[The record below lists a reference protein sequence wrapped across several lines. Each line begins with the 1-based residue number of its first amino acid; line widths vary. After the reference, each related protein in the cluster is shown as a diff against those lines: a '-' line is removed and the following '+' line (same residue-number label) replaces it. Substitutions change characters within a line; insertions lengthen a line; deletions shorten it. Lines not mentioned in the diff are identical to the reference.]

1 MSSDAGTLTL
11 DSTTLYITAL
21 NSLSDKSSSNSIPL
35 SLPLPPIPSS
45 IPQPKLIPRT
55 RFIIDG
61 FKYAA
66 DFSVSY
72 FLSHFHSDHYTGL
85 SSNWSKGIIFCSST
99 TANLLIEVLN
109 VPAQY
114 VVSLPLSEAVLIDG
128 SEVFLIDAN
137 HCPGAVQFLF
147 KVPVS
152 DGKFERYVHT
162 GDFRYCDDMK
172 LEPVLNAFVGA
183 DAVFLDTTY
192 CHPKFIFPSQQES
205 IDYIVGVI
213 EKNGVE
219 NEGSLKNILF
229 LIATYVIGKEKILM
243 EVSRRCQ
250 RKIHVDGRKMSV
262 LGVLGHGED
271 GVFTTVESETDVH
284 VVGWNVLGETWPY
297 FRPNFEKMDKIMNE
311 KGYSKVVGFV
321 PTGWTYEVKRNKF
334 SVRKKDSFEIHLVP
348 YSEHSNYDELR
359 EYVKFLKPK
368 HVIPTVGTDVEKL
381 DSKHANAMRK
391 HFAGLV
397 DQMAIK
403 QEFLMRFHPSVQGK
417 EDVDTKES
425 GLALVRITE
434 QENTNRS
441 THTPVSIIKQE
452 NEDTSSD
459 SKSCNAADMDTVIPS
474 SFPQG
479 ESVSPGLEKI
489 SEGDMEEILE
499 ELQGC
504 LPTWVTK
511 GQMLDLVGISDKNVV
526 DAVSYFYEHETEYR
540 EQVTASN
547 SVTSSLEA
555 NSANK
560 SALPCKPCLGKSLQ
574 QDETAASSKTV
585 KLPIMDSSCSKKVS
599 PGKRK
604 RSTGNKSSSSSNKV
618 SPGKRKRSTG
628 NKSFEKAKGHTSM
641 ESGGPKQ
648 CTITK
653 FFSKTLPLPLQNRN
667 SEADSK
673 NFHDDSCMLPNASI
687 EAYKEEADRFIQIMN
702 GDDSLRSYATTVL
715 AKTKG
720 DISMALDIYFSEYKD
735 VGETNGDG
743 ISKTNKLL
751 QPQCAKEVYTSSKDD
766 KLPKILGDVD
776 ANLSLC
782 GVPFA
787 DNAVNYVSLPHEKYS
802 PVEHACWSKGQATP
816 YIHLARTFELVK
828 EEKGKIKATS
838 MLCNMFRSLLA
849 LSPEDVLPAVYLC
862 TNKIAPDHENM
873 ELNIGGSTVVAA
885 LEEACGTKKSKVRE
899 LYNSLGDLGDVA
911 QLCRQTQSLLA
922 PPVALTV
929 RGVYSALR
937 RISLQAGSGSA
948 IRKKS
953 LIVNLMCSCRE
964 KEMKF
969 LVRTLVRNLRIGAMM
984 RTVLP
989 ALAQAVV
996 FNSTP
1001 YEGLVE
1007 NLKDCLQRLSAEVV
1021 EAYNILPSLDV
1032 LVPSLMEKGIE
1043 FSSNTLS
1050 MAPGIPIKPMLAK
1063 ITNGVPQVMK
1073 LFQNKAFTCEY
1084 KYDGQRAQIHKLS
1097 DGSVRVFSRN
1107 GDETT
1112 ARFPDLVNIITESC
1126 DSRGATFIL
1135 DAEVVAIDRQNGPKL
1150 MSFQELSSRERGSK
1164 DSIIALD
1171 KIKVEIC
1178 IFVFDIMFANGE
1190 QLLNLPLRQRRK
1202 YLKDLFGDGKVGYL
1216 EYATEMTVECDD
1228 ACADDEATL
1237 ARMNSFLNDALHAS
1251 CEGIM
1256 VKSLDEDAG
1265 YTPSKRSDA
1274 WLKVKRD
1281 YVEGLNDSLDLVPIG
1296 AWHGNGR
1303 KAGWYSPFLMACYN
1317 PDTEEFQSVCRVM
1330 SGFSDSFY
1338 VEMRDFFDADKI
1350 CQKKPPYYRS
1360 EEVPDMW
1367 FSPEVVWV
1375 IRGADFTVSPVHHA
1389 AIGLVHPSRGISV
1402 RFPRFIRCLSDR
1414 KPEECSTSADI
1425 ADMFRTQIR
1434 KMDVKVE
1441 K

>member
-1 MSSDAGTLTL
+1 MSSAAGTLTL
-11 DSTTLYITAL
+11 DSITLYITAL

-35 SLPLPPIPSS
+35 SLPLSPIPSS

-99 TANLLIEVLN
+99 TANLLIQVLN

-128 SEVFLIDAN
+128 SEVYLIDAN

-213 EKNGVE
+213 EKSGAE

-229 LIATYVIGKEKILM
+229 LIATYVIGKEKILI

-397 DQMAIK
+397 DEMAIK
-403 QEFLMRFHPSVQGK
+403 QEFLMGFHRSVQGK
-417 EDVDTKES
+417 EDVDAKAS
-425 GLALVRITE
+425 GLALVSITE

-441 THTPVSIIKQE
+441 AHTLVSIIKQK

-459 SKSCNAADMDTVIPS
+459 SISCNAADMNTVIHS

-511 GQMLDLVGISDKNVV
+511 GQMLDLLSISDKNVV

-547 SVTSSLEA
+547 SVTSSFEA
-555 NSANK
+555 NSANE
-560 SALPCKPCLGKSLQ
+560 SALPSKPCLGKTPQ
-574 QDETAASSKTV
+574 QGETTASSKTV
-585 KLPIMDSSCSKKVS
+585 KLPIMDSSSSKKVS

-604 RSTGNKSSSSSNKV
+604 RSTGNKSSSSSKKV
-618 SPGKRKRSTG
+618 SPGNRKRSTG
-628 NKSFEKAKGHTSM
+628 NKSFEKAKGHASM
-641 ESGGPKQ
+641 DSGGPKQ

-653 FFSKTLPLPLQNRN
+653 FFSKTLPLSLQNGN
-667 SEADSK
+667 SKADSK
-673 NFHDDSCMLPNASI
+673 NFHDDNCMPPNASI

-720 DISMALDIYFSEYKD
+720 DI
-735 VGETNGDG
+735 T
-743 ISKTNKLL
+743 
-751 QPQCAKEVYTSSKDD
+751 
-766 KLPKILGDVD
+766 
-776 ANLSLC
+776 
-782 GVPFA
+782 
-787 DNAVNYVSLPHEKYS
+787 
-802 PVEHACWSKGQATP
+802 CWSKGQAAP

-1073 LFQNKAFTCEY
+1073 LFHNKAFTCEY

-1112 ARFPDLVNIITESC
+1112 SRFPDLVNIITESC

-1237 ARMNSFLNDALHAS
+1237 ARMNSFLNAALHAS

-1402 RFPRFIRCLSDR
+1402 RFPRFIRCVSDR

-1425 ADMFRTQIR
+1425 ADMFRSQIR
-1434 KMDVKVE
+1434 KMDVKAE

>member
-1 MSSDAGTLTL
+1 
-11 DSTTLYITAL
+11 
-21 NSLSDKSSSNSIPL
+21 
-35 SLPLPPIPSS
+35 
-45 IPQPKLIPRT
+45 T

-99 TANLLIEVLN
+99 TANLLIQVLN

-114 VVSLPLSEAVLIDG
+114 VVSLPLSESVLIDG

-147 KVPVS
+147 KVVVNN
-152 DGKFERYVHT
+152 GKFERYVHT

-213 EKNGVE
+213 EKSVVE

-397 DQMAIK
+397 DEMAIK
-403 QEFLMRFHPSVQGK
+403 QEFLMGFHRCVQGK
-417 EDVDTKES
+417 EDVDAKGS
-425 GLALVRITE
+425 GLALVSITE
-434 QENTNRS
+434 QENTNGS
-441 THTPVSIIKQE
+441 AHTLVSIIKQE

-459 SKSCNAADMDTVIPS
+459 SKSCNAADMDTVIHS

-479 ESVSPGLEKI
+479 ESVLPGLEKI

-511 GQMLDLVGISDKNVV
+511 GQMLDLLLSISDKNVV

-547 SVTSSLEA
+547 SVTSSFEA
-555 NSANK
+555 NSANE
-560 SALPCKPCLGKSLQ
+560 SALPSKPCLGKSPQ
-574 QDETAASSKTV
+574 QDETTASSITV
-585 KLPIMDSSCSKKVS
+585 KLPIMDSSSSK
-599 PGKRK
+599 
-604 RSTGNKSSSSSNKV
+604 KV

-628 NKSFEKAKGHTSM
+628 NKSFEKGKGHASM
-641 ESGGPKQ
+641 DSGGPKQ

-653 FFSKTLPLPLQNRN
+653 FFSKTLPLSLQNGN

-673 NFHDDSCMLPNASI
+673 NFHDDNCMPPNASI

-751 QPQCAKEVYTSSKDD
+751 QPQCAKEVYPSSKDD
-766 KLPKILGDVD
+766 KLPKILGDDD
-776 ANLSLC
+776 ADLSLC

-802 PVEHACWSKGQATP
+802 PVEHACWSKGQAAP

-929 RGVYSALR
+929 R
-937 RISLQAGSGSA
+937 
-948 IRKKS
+948 
-953 LIVNLMCSCRE
+953 
-964 KEMKF
+964 
-969 LVRTLVRNLRIGAMM
+969 NLRIGAMM

-1084 KYDGQRAQIHKLS
+1084 NYQSRGAAGNTGSLNCEASPLGFQWVGLVLKVIIMKYDGQRAQIHKLS

-1112 ARFPDLVNIITESC
+1112 SRFPDLVNIITESC

-1171 KIKVEIC
+1171 KIKIVESAALSKAKMYASL
-1178 IFVFDIMFANGE
+1178 F
-1190 QLLNLPLRQRRK
+1190 LPIN
-1202 YLKDLFGDGKVGYL
+1202 LKDLFGDGKVGYL

-1265 YTPSKRSDA
+1265 YAPSKRSDA

-1360 EEVPDMW
+1360 EEVPDLW

-1402 RFPRFIRCLSDR
+1402 RFPRFIRCVSDR

-1425 ADMFRTQIR
+1425 ADMFRSQIR
-1434 KMDVKVE
+1434 KMDVKAE

>member
-1 MSSDAGTLTL
+1 MSSDAGTVTL
-11 DSTTLYITAL
+11 DSTTVYITAL
-21 NSLSDKSSSNSIPL
+21 NSLSNKSSSNSIPL
-35 SLPLPPIPSS
+35 SLPLPH
-45 IPQPKLIPRT
+45 
-55 RFIIDG
+55 
-61 FKYAA
+61 
-66 DFSVSY
+66 FSVSY

-85 SSNWSKGIIFCSST
+85 SSNWSKGIIFCSSI
-99 TANLLIEVLN
+99 TANLLIKVLN
-109 VPAQY
+109 VPAQF
-114 VVSLPLSEAVLIDG
+114 VVSLPLSGKVLIDG

-137 HCPGAVQFLF
+137 HCPGAVQLLF
-147 KVPVS
+147 KVPVKN
-152 DGKFERYVHT
+152 GKLERYVHT

-172 LEPVLNAFVGA
+172 LEPVLNEFVGA

-192 CHPKFIFPSQQES
+192 CHPKFIFPSQEES
-205 IDYIVGVI
+205 VDYIVGVI
-213 EKNGVE
+213 EKCGVE
-219 NEGSLKNILF
+219 NEGPLKNIMF
-229 LIATYVIGKEKILM
+229 LIATYVIGKEKILV
-243 EVSRRCQ
+243 EVSRRCR
-250 RKIHVDGRKMSV
+250 RKIHVDGRKMEV
-262 LGVLGHGED
+262 LKVLGHGED

-297 FRPNFEKMDKIMNE
+297 FRPSFEKMDKIMKE

-359 EYVKFLKPK
+359 QYVKFLKPK

-391 HFAGLV
+391 HFSGLV
-397 DQMAIK
+397 DEMAIK
-403 QEFLMRFHPSVQGK
+403 QEFLMGFHHRVLVD
-417 EDVDTKES
+417 EDVDAKES
-425 GLALVRITE
+425 GLALVSITE
-434 QENTNRS
+434 QENRKGSSHTLVS
-441 THTPVSIIKQE
+441 TIKQE

-459 SKSCNAADMDTVIPS
+459 SKSCNAADIDTVTS
-474 SFPQG
+474 SPFPQG
-479 ESVSPGLEKI
+479 EPVSRVLEKI
-489 SEGDMEEILE
+489 SEDDIEEIIK

-511 GQMLDLVGISDKNVV
+511 GQMLDLLTISGKNVV
-526 DAVSYFYEHETEYR
+526 DAVTNFYEHETEYR
-540 EQVTASN
+540 EQITASN
-547 SVTSSLEA
+547 SVTSSFEA
-555 NSANK
+555 NSANGF
-560 SALPCKPCLGKSLQ
+560 ALPSKSCLGKSPLQ
-574 QDETAASSKTV
+574 GETTPSSKTI
-585 KLPIMDSSCSKKVS
+585 KLPIMDSFSSKKLS
-599 PGKRK
+599 PA
-604 RSTGNKSSSSSNKV
+604 
-618 SPGKRKRSTG
+618 KRKRSTG
-628 NKSFEKAKGHTSM
+628 NKSFKKAKGHATM
-641 ESGGPKQ
+641 ESSGPKQ
-648 CTITK
+648 CAITK
-653 FFSKTLPLPLQNRN
+653 FFSKPVRLSLQNVN

-673 NFHDDSCMLPNASI
+673 NFNDNNSMPLNASI
-687 EAYKEEADRFIQIMN
+687 EAYKEEVDRFIQILN
-702 GDDSLRSYATTVL
+702 GDESLRSYATSVL
-715 AKTKG
+715 SKTKG
-720 DISMALDIYFSEYKD
+720 DITMALDIYFSEYKD
-735 VGETNGDG
+735 VVGETN
-743 ISKTNKLL
+743 NKLV
-751 QPQCAKEVYTSSKDD
+751 QPQFAEEVYPSSEDD
-766 KLPKILGDVD
+766 KLPKILGDDD
-776 ANLSLC
+776 ADISLC

-787 DNAVNYVSLPHEKYS
+787 DSAVNYVSLPPEKYS
-802 PVEHACWSKGQATP
+802 PVEHGSKGQTAP

-922 PPVALTV
+922 PPVPLTI

-937 RISLQAGSGSA
+937 RISLQAGSGST

-1001 YEGLVE
+1001 HEGLVE

-1021 EAYNILPSLDV
+1021 EAYNTLPSLDV
-1032 LVPSLMEKGIE
+1032 LVPSLMENGIE

-1050 MAPGIPIKPMLAK
+1050 MAPGLPIKPMLAK
-1063 ITNGVPQVMK
+1063 ITNGAPQVLK

-1084 KYDGQRAQIHKLS
+1084 KYDGQRAQIHKLA

-1112 ARFPDLVNIITESC
+1112 SRFPDLVNIITESC
-1126 DSRGATFIL
+1126 GSRGATFIL
-1135 DAEVVAIDRQNGPKL
+1135 DAEVVAIDRKNGSKL

-1164 DSIIALD
+1164 DSVIALD

-1202 YLKDLFGDGKVGYL
+1202 YLKDLFGDGKVGYF
-1216 EYATEMTVECDD
+1216 EYATEITVENSD

-1237 ARMNSFLNDALHAS
+1237 ARMNSFLTDALHSS

-1256 VKSLDEDAG
+1256 VKSLDVDAG

-1281 YVEGLNDSLDLVPIG
+1281 YVEGLSDSLDLVPIG
-1296 AWHGNGR
+1296 AWYGNGR

-1330 SGFSDSFY
+1330 SGFSDALY

-1350 CQKKPPYYRS
+1350 FHKKPPYYRTA
-1360 EEVPDMW
+1360 EVPDMW
-1367 FSPEVVWV
+1367 FSPEVVWE

-1389 AIGLVHPSRGISV
+1389 AIGFVHPSRGISV

-1425 ADMFRTQIR
+1425 ADMFHSQTR
-1434 KMDVKVE
+1434 KMDVNIE

>member
-1 MSSDAGTLTL
+1 MSSEAGTLTL

-21 NSLSDKSSSNSIPL
+21 NSLSGNSSINSVSL
-35 SLPLPPIPSS
+35 SLPLSPIPSS
-45 IPQPKLIPRT
+45 IPQPKHIPRT

-61 FKYAA
+61 FKYAG

-99 TANLLIEVLN
+99 TANLLTEVLN
-109 VPAQY
+109 VPAQF
-114 VVSLPLSEAVLIDG
+114 VVSLPLSKAVLIDG

-147 KVPVS
+147 KVPVNN
-152 DGKFERYVHT
+152 GKFERYVHT

-172 LEPVLNAFVGA
+172 LGPVLNAFVGA

-192 CHPKFIFPSQQES
+192 CHPKFIFPSQEES

-213 EKNGVE
+213 EKSGVE
-219 NEGSLKNILF
+219 NEGSLKNTLF
-229 LIATYVIGKEKILM
+229 LIATYVIGKEKILV

-250 RKIHVDGRKMSV
+250 RKIHVDDRKISV
-262 LGVLGHGED
+262 LEVLGHGED

-359 EYVKFLKPK
+359 QYVKFLKPK

-397 DQMAIK
+397 DEMAIK
-403 QEFLMRFHPSVQGK
+403 QEFLMGFHRCVQRE
-417 EDVDTKES
+417 EDVDAKA
-425 GLALVRITE
+425 ALVSITE
-434 QENTNRS
+434 QENTDGS
-441 THTPVSIIKQE
+441 AHTLVSIIKQE
-452 NEDTSSD
+452 NEDTKSD
-459 SKSCNAADMDTVIPS
+459 PKSCNVTDMDTVIHS
-474 SFPQG
+474 SFPEG
-479 ESVSPGLEKI
+479 EPVSLGLEKI
-489 SEGDMEEILE
+489 SEGDLEEILK

-511 GQMLDLVGISDKNVV
+511 GQMLDLLSISGKNVV
-526 DAVSYFYEHETEYR
+526 DAVTNFYEHETEYR

-547 SVTSSLEA
+547 SVTSSFEA
-555 NSANK
+555 NSANG
-560 SALPCKPCLGKSLQ
+560 SALPSQPCLGKSPHQ
-574 QDETAASSKTV
+574 GERTASSKTV
-585 KLPIMDSSCSKKVS
+585 KLPIMDSSSSKKIS
-599 PGKRK
+599 PA
-604 RSTGNKSSSSSNKV
+604 
-618 SPGKRKRSTG
+618 KRKRSTG
-628 NKSFEKAKGHTSM
+628 NKSFKKAKGHASM

-653 FFSKTLPLPLQNRN
+653 FFSKTVPLSLQNGN

-673 NFHDDSCMLPNASI
+673 NFHDDNSMPLNASI
-687 EAYKEEADRFIQIMN
+687 EAYKEEADRFIQIVN
-702 GDDSLRSYATTVL
+702 GHESLRSYATTVL

-743 ISKTNKLL
+743 ISITNKLV
-751 QPQCAKEVYTSSKDD
+751 QPQCAKEVYPSSKDD
-766 KLPKILGDVD
+766 KLPKILGDDD
-776 ANLSLC
+776 ADLSLC

-787 DNAVNYVSLPHEKYS
+787 DNAVNYVSLPPEKYS
-802 PVEHACWSKGQATP
+802 PMEHACWSKGQAAP

-922 PPVALTV
+922 PPVELTV

-996 FNSTP
+996 FNSTLH
-1001 YEGLVE
+1001 EGLVE

-1063 ITNGVPQVMK
+1063 ITNGTPQVLK

-1084 KYDGQRAQIHKLS
+1084 KYDGQRAQIHKLA
-1097 DGSVRVFSRN
+1097 DGSIRVFSRN

-1112 ARFPDLVNIITESC
+1112 SRFPDLVNIITESC
-1126 DSRGATFIL
+1126 GSRGATFIL
-1135 DAEVVAIDRQNGPKL
+1135 DAEVVAIDRQNGSKL

-1202 YLKDLFGDGKVGYL
+1202 YLKDLFGDGKVGFF
-1216 EYATEMTVECDD
+1216 EYATEMTVEYND

-1237 ARMNSFLNDALHAS
+1237 VRMNSFLNDALNSS

-1256 VKSLDEDAG
+1256 VKSLDVDAG

-1296 AWHGNGR
+1296 AWYGNGR

-1350 CQKKPPYYRS
+1350 FQKKPAYYRTA
-1360 EEVPDMW
+1360 EVPDMW
-1367 FSPEVVWV
+1367 FSPEVVWE

-1414 KPEECSTSADI
+1414 KPEECSTSSDI
-1425 ADMFRTQIR
+1425 ADMFHSQTR
-1434 KMDVKVE
+1434 KMDVNFE

>member
-99 TANLLIEVLN
+99 TANLLIQVLN

-114 VVSLPLSEAVLIDG
+114 VVSLPLSESVLIDG

-147 KVPVS
+147 KVAVNN
-152 DGKFERYVHT
+152 GKFERYVHT

-213 EKNGVE
+213 EKSGVE
-219 NEGSLKNILF
+219 NEGSLKDILF

-262 LGVLGHGED
+262 LGVLSHGED

-397 DQMAIK
+397 DEMAIK
-403 QEFLMRFHPSVQGK
+403 QEFLMGFHRCVQGK
-417 EDVDTKES
+417 EDVDAKGS
-425 GLALVRITE
+425 GLALVSITE
-434 QENTNRS
+434 QENTNGS
-441 THTPVSIIKQE
+441 AHTLVSIIKQE

-459 SKSCNAADMDTVIPS
+459 SKSCNAADMDTVIHS

-489 SEGDMEEILE
+489 SEGDMDEILE

-511 GQMLDLVGISDKNVV
+511 GQMLDLLSISDKNVV

-547 SVTSSLEA
+547 SVTSSFEG
-555 NSANK
+555 NSANE
-560 SALPCKPCLGKSLQ
+560 SALPSKPCLGKSPQ
-574 QDETAASSKTV
+574 QGETTASSKTV
-585 KLPIMDSSCSKKVS
+585 KLPIMDSSSSKKVS

-604 RSTGNKSSSSSNKV
+604 RSTGNKSSSSSKKV

-628 NKSFEKAKGHTSM
+628 NKSFEKAKGHASM
-641 ESGGPKQ
+641 DSGGPKQ

-653 FFSKTLPLPLQNRN
+653 FFSKTLPLSLQNGN
-667 SEADSK
+667 SEAD
-673 NFHDDSCMLPNASI
+673 NCMPPNASI

-751 QPQCAKEVYTSSKDD
+751 QPQCAKEIYPSSKDD
-766 KLPKILGDVD
+766 KLPKILGDDD
-776 ANLSLC
+776 ADLSLC

-802 PVEHACWSKGQATP
+802 PVEHACWSKGQAAP

-948 IRKKS
+948 VRKKS

-1112 ARFPDLVNIITESC
+1112 SRFPDLVNIITESC

-1164 DSIIALD
+1164 DSVIALD

-1178 IFVFDIMFANGE
+1178 IFVFDVMFANGE

-1265 YTPSKRSDA
+1265 YAPSKRSDA

-1317 PDTEEFQSVCRVM
+1317 PDTQEFQSVCRVM

-1402 RFPRFIRCLSDR
+1402 RFPRFIRCVSDR

-1425 ADMFRTQIR
+1425 ADMFRSQIR
-1434 KMDVKVE
+1434 KMDVKAE

>member
-1 MSSDAGTLTL
+1 MSADAVTLTL

-61 FKYAA
+61 FKYAS

-213 EKNGVE
+213 EKSGVE

-271 GVFTTVESETDVH
+271 GVFTTVESESDVH

-381 DSKHANAMRK
+381 DSKHADAMRK

-459 SKSCNAADMDTVIPS
+459 SKSFNAADMDTVIPS

-511 GQMLDLVGISDKNVV
+511 GQMLDLVSISDKNVV

-540 EQVTASN
+540 EQVSASN

-555 NSANK
+555 NSADK

-599 PGKRK
+599 PVKRCLFLC
-604 RSTGNKSSSSSNKV
+604 RT
-618 SPGKRKRSTG
+618 
-628 NKSFEKAKGHTSM
+628 
-641 ESGGPKQ
+641 
-648 CTITK
+648 
-653 FFSKTLPLPLQNRN
+653 N
-667 SEADSK
+667 SEAGSK

-1112 ARFPDLVNIITESC
+1112 SRFPDLVNIITESC

-1216 EYATEMTVECDD
+1216 EYATEMTVERDD

>member
-1 MSSDAGTLTL
+1 MSSDTGTLTL
-11 DSTTLYITAL
+11 TSTTLYTTAL
-21 NSLSDKSSSNSIPL
+21 NKSSSNSVSL
-35 SLPLPPIPSS
+35 SLSPIPSS
-45 IPQPKLIPRT
+45 IPQPKLIPKT

-61 FKYAA
+61 FKYAN

-85 SSNWSKGIIFCSST
+85 SSNWSKGIIFCSSI
-99 TANLLIEVLN
+99 TANLLIKVLN
-109 VPAQY
+109 VPKQF
-114 VVSLPLSEAVLIDG
+114 VVSLPLSKKVLIDG
-128 SEVFLIDAN
+128 SEVFLVDAN

-152 DGKFERYVHT
+152 NGKFERYVHT

-172 LEPVLNAFVGA
+172 LEPVMDAFVGA

-213 EKNGVE
+213 E

-229 LIATYVIGKEKILM
+229 LIATYVIGKEKILV
-243 EVSRRCQ
+243 EVSRRCR
-250 RKIHVDGRKMSV
+250 RKIYVDGRKMDV
-262 LGVLGHGED
+262 LNVLGHEED
-271 GVFTTVESETDVH
+271 GVFTTDESETDVH

-359 EYVKFLKPK
+359 QYVKFLKPK
-368 HVIPTVGTDVEKL
+368 RVIPTVGTDVEKL

-397 DQMAIK
+397 DEMAIK
-403 QEFLMRFHPSVQGK
+403 QEFLLGFHRCVQGE
-417 EDVDTKES
+417 EDVDAKKS
-425 GLALVRITE
+425 GLALVSITE
-434 QENTNRS
+434 QENTNES
-441 THTPVSIIKQE
+441 AHTLVSIIKQE
-452 NEDTSSD
+452 NEDTPSD
-459 SKSCNAADMDTVIPS
+459 AKSCNAADRDTVDHS
-474 SFPQG
+474 SFPLG
-479 ESVSPGLEKI
+479 EPVSRGLEKI
-489 SEGDMEEILE
+489 SEGDMEEILK
-499 ELQGC
+499 ELQDC

-511 GQMLDLVGISDKNVV
+511 VQMLYLLSISGKNVV
-526 DAVSYFYEHETEYR
+526 DAVTNFYEHETEYR

-547 SVTSSLEA
+547 SVTSSFEA
-555 NSANK
+555 NSANG
-560 SALPCKPCLGKSLQ
+560 SALPSKPCLGKSPQ
-574 QDETAASSKTV
+574 QDETTASSKTF
-585 KLPIMDSSCSKKVS
+585 KLPIMYSSSSKNIS

-604 RSTGNKSSSSSNKV
+604 RSTGNKSSK
-618 SPGKRKRSTG
+618 
-628 NKSFEKAKGHTSM
+628 KAKGHARM

-653 FFSKTLPLPLQNRN
+653 FFSKPVPHSLQNLN

-673 NFHDDSCMLPNASI
+673 NFHDDNSVPLNVSI
-687 EAYKEEADRFIQIMN
+687 ESYKEEADRFIQIMD
-702 GDDSLRSYATTVL
+702 GDESLRSYATTVL
-715 AKTKG
+715 VKTKG
-720 DISMALDIYFSEYKD
+720 DISMALDIYFAECKD

-743 ISKTNKLL
+743 IPKTIKLE
-751 QPQCAKEVYTSSKDD
+751 QPLCAKEVCPSPKDD
-766 KLPKILGDVD
+766 KLPKMLGDD
-776 ANLSLC
+776 ADLLLC
-782 GVPFA
+782 GVPVA
-787 DNAVNYVSLPHEKYS
+787 DNAVNYVSLPPGKYS
-802 PVEHACWSKGQATP
+802 PVEHACWSKGQAAP
-816 YIHLARTFELVK
+816 YIHLARTFGLVE

-873 ELNIGGSTVVAA
+873 ELSIGGSTVVAA

-929 RGVYSALR
+929 RGVYAALR

-953 LIVNLMCSCRE
+953 LIVKLMCSCRE

-1007 NLKDCLQRLSAEVV
+1007 NLKECLQQLSADVV

-1063 ITNGVPQVMK
+1063 ITNGAPQVLK

-1084 KYDGQRAQIHKLS
+1084 KYDGQRAQIHKLA

-1112 ARFPDLVNIITESC
+1112 SRFPDLVNIITESC
-1126 DSRGATFIL
+1126 GPRGTTFIL
-1135 DAEVVAIDRQNGPKL
+1135 DAEV
-1150 MSFQELSSRERGSK
+1150 
-1164 DSIIALD
+1164 
-1171 KIKVEIC
+1171 EIC
-1178 IFVFDIMFANGE
+1178 VFVFDIMFANGE

-1202 YLKDLFGDGKVGYL
+1202 YLKDLFGDVKVGYF
-1216 EYATEMTVECDD
+1216 EYVTEMTVERND
-1228 ACADDEATL
+1228 ACTDNEATL
-1237 ARMNSFLNDALHAS
+1237 ARMNSFLDDALHSS

-1256 VKSLDEDAG
+1256 VKSLDVDAG

-1296 AWHGNGR
+1296 AWYGNGR

-1338 VEMRDFFDADKI
+1338 VEMRDFFDGDRI
-1350 CQKKPPYYRS
+1350 FQKKPPYYRTA
-1360 EEVPDMW
+1360 EVPDMW
-1367 FSPEVVWV
+1367 LSPEVVWE

-1402 RFPRFIRCLSDR
+1402 RFPRFIQCLSDR
-1414 KPEECSTSADI
+1414 KPEECSTAADI
-1425 ADMFRTQIR
+1425 ADMFHSQTR
-1434 KMDVKVE
+1434 KVNVNLE

>member
-1 MSSDAGTLTL
+1 
-11 DSTTLYITAL
+11 
-21 NSLSDKSSSNSIPL
+21 
-35 SLPLPPIPSS
+35 
-45 IPQPKLIPRT
+45 
-55 RFIIDG
+55 
-61 FKYAA
+61 
-66 DFSVSY
+66 
-72 FLSHFHSDHYTGL
+72 
-85 SSNWSKGIIFCSST
+85 
-99 TANLLIEVLN
+99 
-109 VPAQY
+109 
-114 VVSLPLSEAVLIDG
+114 
-128 SEVFLIDAN
+128 
-137 HCPGAVQFLF
+137 
-147 KVPVS
+147 
-152 DGKFERYVHT
+152 
-162 GDFRYCDDMK
+162 MK

-192 CHPKFIFPSQQES
+192 CHPKFVFPSQQES
-205 IDYIVGVI
+205 IDYIVRVI
-213 EKNGVE
+213 E
-219 NEGSLKNILF
+219 NEGSLKNNILF
-229 LIATYVIGKEKILM
+229 LIATYVTGKEKILV
-243 EVSRRCQ
+243 EVSRRCR
-250 RKIHVDGRKMSV
+250 RKIHVDGRKMEV
-262 LGVLGHGED
+262 LKVLGHGEN

-321 PTGWTYEVKRNKF
+321 PTGWTYEVKQNKF
-334 SVRKKDSFEIHLVP
+334 SVRKKDSFEVHLVP

-359 EYVKFLKPK
+359 QYVKFLKPK
-368 HVIPTVGTDVEKL
+368 RIIPTVGTDVEKL

-397 DQMAIK
+397 DEMAIK
-403 QEFLMRFHPSVQGK
+403 QEFLMGFQRCVQGE
-417 EDVDTKES
+417 EDVDAKES
-425 GLALVRITE
+425 VLDLVSITE
-434 QENTNRS
+434 QENRNES
-441 THTPVSIIKQE
+441 AHTLVSIIKQE

-459 SKSCNAADMDTVIPS
+459 PNSCNTADGDTVIHS
-474 SFPQG
+474 KFPLG
-479 ESVSPGLEKI
+479 EPVSQGLEKL
-489 SEGDMEEILE
+489 SVGDMEEILT
-499 ELQGC
+499 ELQDC

-511 GQMLDLVGISDKNVV
+511 GQMLDLLSISGKNIV
-526 DAVSYFYEHETEYR
+526 DAVTNFYEHETEYHK
-540 EQVTASN
+540 QVTASN
-547 SVTSSLEA
+547 SVTSSFEA
-555 NSANK
+555 NSANG
-560 SALPCKPCLGKSLQ
+560 SVLPSKPCLDKSPQ
-574 QDETAASSKTV
+574 QGETPASSKTF
-585 KLPIMDSSCSKKVS
+585 KLPIMYSSSSKNIS

-604 RSTGNKSSSSSNKV
+604 RSTGNKSSK
-618 SPGKRKRSTG
+618 
-628 NKSFEKAKGHTSM
+628 KAKGHASM

-653 FFSKTLPLPLQNRN
+653 FFSKPVPRSLQNEN
-667 SEADSK
+667 SDTDSK
-673 NFHDDSCMLPNASI
+673 NFHDDTSMPLNASI
-687 EAYKEEADRFIQIMN
+687 DAYKEATNLFIQIMS
-702 GDDSLRSYATTVL
+702 GDESLRSYATTVL
-715 AKTKG
+715 TKTKG
-720 DISMALDIYFSEYKD
+720 DISMALDIYFSECKD
-735 VGETNGDG
+735 VGETNEDG
-743 ISKTNKLL
+743 ISKTNKFV
-751 QPQCAKEVYTSSKDD
+751 QPQCAKEVCPSSKDD
-766 KLPKILGDVD
+766 KLSKILADD

-787 DNAVNYVSLPHEKYS
+787 DNAVNYVSLPPEKYS
-802 PVEHACWSKGQATP
+802 PVEHACWSKGQAAP
-816 YIHLARTFELVK
+816 YIHLARTFGLVE

-873 ELNIGGSTVVAA
+873 ELNIGGNTVVAA

-989 ALAQAVV
+989 ALAQAVAL
-996 FNSTP
+996 NSTP

-1007 NLKDCLQRLSAEVV
+1007 NLKECLQRLSAEVV
-1021 EAYNILPSLDV
+1021 EAYNILPSLGV

-1050 MAPGIPIKPMLAK
+1050 MALGIPIKPMLAK
-1063 ITNGVPQVMK
+1063 ITNGVPQVLK

-1084 KYDGQRAQIHKLS
+1084 KYDGQRAQIHKLA

-1112 ARFPDLVNIITESC
+1112 SRFPDLVNIITESRGP
-1126 DSRGATFIL
+1126 RGATFIL
-1135 DAEVVAIDRQNGPKL
+1135 DAEVVAIDRQNGSKL

-1178 IFVFDIMFANGE
+1178 VFVFDIMFANGE

-1202 YLKDLFGDGKVGYL
+1202 CLKDLFGDGRVGYF
-1216 EYATEMTVECDD
+1216 EYATEMTVEYDD

-1237 ARMNSFLNDALHAS
+1237 ARMNSFLEDALHSS

-1256 VKSLDEDAG
+1256 VKSLDIDAG

-1281 YVEGLNDSLDLVPIG
+1281 YIEGLNDSLDLVPIA

-1338 VEMRDFFDADKI
+1338 VEMRDFFDGDRI
-1350 CQKKPPYYRS
+1350 FQKKPPYYRTA
-1360 EEVPDMW
+1360 EVPDMW
-1367 FSPEVVWV
+1367 LSPEVVWE

-1425 ADMFRTQIR
+1425 ADMFHSQTR
-1434 KMDVKVE
+1434 KMNVNLK
-1441 K
+1441 

>member
-11 DSTTLYITAL
+11 DSTTLYINAL
-21 NSLSDKSSSNSIPL
+21 NSLSGKSSSNSIPL

-45 IPQPKLIPRT
+45 IPRPKLIPRT
-55 RFIIDG
+55 RLIIDG
-61 FKYAA
+61 FKYAG

-99 TANLLIEVLN
+99 TANLLIEVLY

-152 DGKFERYVHT
+152 NGKFERYIHT

-213 EKNGVE
+213 EKSGVE

-229 LIATYVIGKEKILM
+229 VIATYVIGKEKILM

-321 PTGWTYEVKRNKF
+321 PTGWTYEVKRSKF

-359 EYVKFLKPK
+359 QYVKFLKPK

-381 DSKHANAMRK
+381 DSKYANAMRK

-397 DQMAIK
+397 DEMAIK
-403 QEFLMRFHPSVQGK
+403 QEFLMGFHRCVQGK
-417 EDVDTKES
+417 EDVDAKES
-425 GLALVRITE
+425 GLSLVSITE
-434 QENTNRS
+434 QENTNES
-441 THTPVSIIKQE
+441 VHTLVSIIKQE

-459 SKSCNAADMDTVIPS
+459 SKSCNAADMDAVIRS

-479 ESVSPGLEKI
+479 EPVSPGLEKI
-489 SEGDMEEILE
+489 SEGDIEEILK
-499 ELQGC
+499 ELQVC
-504 LPTWVTK
+504 LPSWVTK
-511 GQMLDLVGISDKNVV
+511 GQMLDLLSISGKNVV
-526 DAVSYFYEHETEYR
+526 DAVTNFYEHETEYR
-540 EQVTASN
+540 EQATSSN
-547 SVTSSLEA
+547 SVTSSFEA
-555 NSANK
+555 NSANG
-560 SALPCKPCLGKSLQ
+560 SALPSKPCLGKSPQ
-574 QDETAASSKTV
+574 QGETTASSKTV
-585 KLPIMDSSCSKKVS
+585 KLSIMDSSSKKKNS

-604 RSTGNKSSSSSNKV
+604 RSTGNKSSK
-618 SPGKRKRSTG
+618 
-628 NKSFEKAKGHTSM
+628 KAKGHASM

-653 FFSKTLPLPLQNRN
+653 FFSKTVPLSLQNGN
-667 SEADSK
+667 SDADSK
-673 NFHDDSCMLPNASI
+673 NFHDDNSMPPNASI
-687 EAYKEEADRFIQIMN
+687 EAYKEEADQFIQIVN
-702 GDDSLRSYATTVL
+702 GDGLLRSYATTVL

-720 DISMALDIYFSEYKD
+720 NISMALDIYFSDCKD
-735 VGETNGDG
+735 VGETNVDG
-743 ISKTNKLL
+743 ISKTNKLV
-751 QPQCAKEVYTSSKDD
+751 QSQCAKEVYPSSEDD
-766 KLPKILGDVD
+766 KLPKILGDDD
-776 ANLSLC
+776 ADLSLC

-787 DNAVNYVSLPHEKYS
+787 DNAVNYVSLPPEKYS
-802 PVEHACWSKGQATP
+802 PVEHACWSKGQAAP

-862 TNKIAPDHENM
+862 TNKIASDHENM
-873 ELNIGGSTVVAA
+873 ELNIGGSIVVAA
-885 LEEACGTKKSKVRE
+885 LEEACGTKKSKLRE

-929 RGVYSALR
+929 RGVYSVLR

-948 IRKKS
+948 IRKKG

-1001 YEGLVE
+1001 YEGLVG

-1063 ITNGVPQVMK
+1063 ITNGAPQVMK

-1084 KYDGQRAQIHKLS
+1084 KYDGQRAQVHKLA

-1112 ARFPDLVNIITESC
+1112 SRFPDLVNIITETC
-1126 DSRGATFIL
+1126 GSRGATFIL
-1135 DAEVVAIDRQNGPKL
+1135 DAEVVAIDRQNGSKL
-1150 MSFQELSSRERGSK
+1150 MAFQELSSRERGSK

-1202 YLKDLFGDGKVGYL
+1202 YLKDLFGDGKVGYF
-1216 EYATEMTVECDD
+1216 EYATEMTVEYND

-1237 ARMNSFLNDALHAS
+1237 VRMKSFLNDALLSS

-1256 VKSLDEDAG
+1256 VKSLDVDAG

-1338 VEMRDFFDADKI
+1338 VEMRDFFDGDKI
-1350 CQKKPPYYRS
+1350 FQKKPPYYRTA
-1360 EEVPDMW
+1360 EVPDMW

-1425 ADMFRTQIR
+1425 ADMFHSQTR
-1434 KMDVKVE
+1434 KMDVNVE